1 MREKINK
8 KIKKVI
14 NICCETMIKEKRW
27 KKKRAKWMY
36 TKLNSG
42 KKKKIAP
49 EKKRLIPL
57 IRVSKTV
64 KEKSKESVCL
74 AQLHASL

>member
-1 MREKINK
+1 
-8 KIKKVI
+8 
-14 NICCETMIKEKRW
+14 
-27 KKKRAKWMY
+27 MY

-74 AQLHASL
+74 AQLDAPL